1 MGNEEKKSI
10 NLISKEQGDEGKT
23 NRPSFSRQEKTL
35 QAALLHRWSGQEK
48 QSASCAGI
56 QGKGGIK
63 RERNPSWIHPEA
75 ASENTACILHI
86 YRQTA
91 EKDRISKKS
100 QAKKLSESD
109 KKTNRIAEKRQKGKN
124 KQLKGR
130 KVNKT
135 DIKLT
140 ASHIV
145 ANRIKQA

>member
-1 MGNEEKKSI
+1 MGNEEKKVHQPD
-10 NLISKEQGDEGKT
+10 LKRARGRRKDEPPQLFKARKNITSCPTPPMKRSGKT
-23 NRPSFSRQEKTL
+23 VRILCGKS
-35 QAALLHRWSGQEK
+35 
-48 QSASCAGI
+48 
-56 QGKGGIK
+56 GKGGDK
-63 RERNPSWIHPEA
+63 KGKKTLLIHPET

-109 KKTNRIAEKRQKGKN
+109 KKTNRIAEERQKGKN

-145 ANRIKQA
+145 ANRSKQA

>member
-35 QAALLHRWSGQEK
+35 QAALLHQWSGQEK
-48 QSASCAGI
+48 QSASCAGS
-56 QGKGGIK
+56 QGRGDKKGK
-63 RERNPSWIHPEA
+63 KPLLIHPEA

-109 KKTNRIAEKRQKGKN
+109 KKTNRIAEERQKGKN

-135 DIKLT
+135 DVKLT

-145 ANRIKQA
+145 ANRSKQA

>member
-1 MGNEEKKSI
+1 MKRS
-10 NLISKEQGDEGKT
+10 GKT
-23 NRPSFSRQEKTL
+23 IRILRGNSRKRGDKKGKKP
-35 QAALLHRWSGQEK
+35 LL
-48 QSASCAGI
+48 
-56 QGKGGIK
+56 
-63 RERNPSWIHPEA
+63 IHPET

-109 KKTNRIAEKRQKGKN
+109 KKTNRIAEERQKGKN
-124 KQLKGR
+124 KQLKRR

-135 DIKLT
+135 AIKLT

-145 ANRIKQA
+145 ANRSKQA

>member
-1 MGNEEKKSI
+1 MKRSGRNNPHPAPEVREGGDKK
-10 NLISKEQGDEGKT
+10 GKK
-23 NRPSFSRQEKTL
+23 P
-35 QAALLHRWSGQEK
+35 LL
-48 QSASCAGI
+48 
-56 QGKGGIK
+56 
-63 RERNPSWIHPEA
+63 IHPEA

-109 KKTNRIAEKRQKGKN
+109 KKTNRIAEERQKGQN
-124 KQLKGR
+124 KQIKGR

-135 DIKLT
+135 DVKLT

-145 ANRIKQA
+145 ANRSKQA